1 MRLVLMGMP
10 GAGKGTQA
18 ARLAERLGV
27 MHLSSGDIL
36 REAVKEETPLGLK
49 AKDTIAS
56 GKLMPDELIGDMIS
70 ERLDRADVE
79 GGFILDGFPRTV
91 VVDHPEAVELCLDET
106 SKQGEYDPLQVYVV
120 HPREVAILDR
130 VLEQRGIGL
139 DRVVLLGASEAEI
152 VRRLSGRRVCES
164 CGAVYHVES
173 KPSSKGDAC
182 DRCDGALIQR
192 PDDTEEVIRE
202 RLRVYREQTL
212 PIADAYRE
220 RGVLVDVEGT
230 GAPDEVFERL
240 HAELVAA

>member
-1 MRLVLMGMP
+1 VANCHEEHVFSGFCYDVEFETMRLVLMGMP

-18 ARLAERLGV
+18 ARLAGSLGV
-27 MHLSSGDIL
+27 THLSTGDIL
-36 REAVKEETPLGLK
+36 REAVKEGTPLGLK
-49 AKDTIAS
+49 AKDMIAS
-56 GKLMPDELIGDMIS
+56 GKLAPDEVIGDMIS
-70 ERLDRADVE
+70 ERLARADVE

-91 VVDHPEAVELCLDET
+91 V
-106 SKQGEYDPLQVYVV
+106 Q
-120 HPREVAILDR
+120 VAILDR
-130 VLEQRGIGL
+130 VLTQRGVGL

-192 PDDTEEVIRE
+192 PDDTEEVVRE

-212 PIADAYRE
+212 PIADAYRG
-220 RGVLVDVEGT
+220 RGLLVNVEGT

>member
-18 ARLAERLGV
+18 ARLAECLGV
-27 MHLSSGDIL
+27 THLSTGDIL

-49 AKDTIAS
+49 AKDMMAS
-56 GKLMPDELIGDMIS
+56 GKLAPDELIGDMIS

-91 VVDHPEAVELCLDET
+91 V
-106 SKQGEYDPLQVYVV
+106 Q
-120 HPREVAILDR
+120 VAILDR
-130 VLEQRGIGL
+130 VLTQRGVGL
-139 DRVVLLGASEAEI
+139 DRVVLLGASEVEI

-212 PIADAYRE
+212 PIADAYQE
-220 RGVLVDVEGT
+220 RGLLVNVEGT

>member
-1 MRLVLMGMP
+1 
-10 GAGKGTQA
+10 
-18 ARLAERLGV
+18 
-27 MHLSSGDIL
+27 
-36 REAVKEETPLGLK
+36 
-49 AKDTIAS
+49 
-56 GKLMPDELIGDMIS
+56 MPDQLIGDMIS

-91 VVDHPEAVELCLDET
+91 V
-106 SKQGEYDPLQVYVV
+106 Q
-120 HPREVAILDR
+120 VAILDR
-130 VLEQRGIGL
+130 VLTQRGVGL